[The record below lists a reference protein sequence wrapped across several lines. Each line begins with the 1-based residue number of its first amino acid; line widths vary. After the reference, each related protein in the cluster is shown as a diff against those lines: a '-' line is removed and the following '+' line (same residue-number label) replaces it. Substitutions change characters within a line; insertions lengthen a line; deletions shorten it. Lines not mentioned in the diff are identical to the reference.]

1 MEVWEADTAVQ
12 GGDTMRV
19 KAQIIIM
26 IVAII
31 MTFYPAFGIDF
42 KTAMQIVCP
51 IQMGFILWIAV
62 K

>member
-1 MEVWEADTAVQ
+1 
-12 GGDTMRV
+12 MRG
-19 KAQIIIM
+19 KAQIIVM

-31 MTFYPAFGIDF
+31 MTFYPTFGIDF

-62 K
+62 N